1 MSGIMMQ
8 ILGSGAGGA
17 DSGWVL
23 EVVPSSTDA
32 GTSIL
37 KAVMEKSDGSFIA
50 VGSANS
56 QALTLK
62 FTADGTVSSLHKV
75 TQVGGSYAVNATTV
89 VEDSNNDVWIGG
101 YWYSNQD
108 VPGEAGWF
116 ARTDDGDPQASI
128 QAYQNTNS
136 RGGDM
141 SIAYDPDENRV
152 HTAFDGWTGS
162 RRSVYLQKFNLA
174 GTRQWAYQVAFNTSN
189 SVRYAHWETNTNR
202 SGHTGNLLVS
212 MITTINAGVGHY
224 AHDTLVVDTNGDP
237 QATYR
242 STSSTTNTGS
252 GEGQC
257 IASDASFIYDI
268 GYSED
273 VSLGNGHNAMHIRK
287 INKATG
293 ALSWERFYLNKIG
306 STYYQSGGRGIAVDS
321 SGNVYATS
329 RHSGGDQHDVLWKFN
344 ASGTLQWAIRLG
356 RTGSYTC
363 RLDAITVG
371 SDGFIYT
378 GGYTQSSS
386 TNNAIMFKI
395 PPNGVSAGTYGNYT
409 VSTPSYGQATG
420 FLTFSDN
427 GGSVSSASTQ
437 TVSPTNTDGTV
448 SSTNTKTDL

>member
-17 DSGWVL
+17 ESGWVL
-23 EVVPSSTDA
+23 EIVPSSTDA
-32 GTSIL
+32 GTAML

-50 VGSANS
+50 VGNANS

-75 TQVGGSYAVNATTV
+75 TQVGGSYSVTASTV
-89 VEDSNNDVWIGG
+89 IEDSNNDVWIGG

-162 RRSVYLQKFNLA
+162 RRSVELQKFNLA
-174 GTRQWAYQVAFNTSN
+174 GTRQWDYRISFNASN
-189 SVRYAHWETNTNR
+189 SVRYIHWETNNNR
-202 SGHTGNLLVS
+202 AGYTGNLLVS
-212 MITTINAGVGHY
+212 MITTISAGVGHY
-224 AHDTLVVDTNGDP
+224 AHDLVVVDTNGDP

-268 GYSED
+268 GYTED
-273 VSLGNGHNAMHIRK
+273 TSLGNGHNNMHIRK

-293 ALSWERFYLNKIG
+293 ALAWERFYLNKIG

-329 RHSGGDQHDVLWKFN
+329 RHGGGDQHDVLWKFN
-344 ASGTLQWAIRLG
+344 SSGTLQWAIRLG

-363 RLDAITVG
+363 VLNAITVG

-395 PPNGVSAGTYGNYT
+395 PPDGVSAGTYGDYT

-427 GGSVSSASTQ
+427 GGSVNNGATQ
-437 TVSPTNTDGTV
+437 TVSPSNTDGAV